1 MFLWQSHGYK
11 YTFIDNVEMMK
22 EVVHRLDTIKPS
34 IIVWDTETT
43 GLNIIKDTPFLIGFG
58 FSKYLY
64 VFAPEKALIE
74 MMFEMMCRP
83 YVSFVFAHNA
93 KFDFH
98 MMHNLGYTIP
108 KNIPLADSMVVA
120 RLTNYADSLDSI
132 GLEALGQKHVSEQA
146 KFAGKVIKEH
156 IKIINRTR
164 LKKAKDILKQELQG
178 KSVAEVWDAYHNR
191 VQFISHPWDDIFNRI
206 DELYEKPNYY
216 DSYLEKPDLMC
227 YYLADDLALTLLV
240 LDKLL
245 PVLTHVDENYR
256 VFSRENKLI
265 RVVADMERKGIKADI
280 DYLIKSRERVL
291 NYKSL
296 KYETLKNITGVTF
309 TVGQHQLIKR
319 IFAEKYKVG
328 LHKADLSALE
338 EVVERY
344 SGEVVEVTKMIIE
357 LRTIDK
363 WLSTYIEGMLNR
375 IKDGY
380 IYTDINNAGATTG
393 RVTSDLQ
400 QQPKDPLLD
409 SDGHELFHPR
419 RVFTVEEGYDMY
431 YFDYS
436 NMELRVQ
443 AYYTTLVSDG
453 DLNLCRAFIPF
464 KCTSIFTGEMYD
476 PDKDYDLWNSGE
488 WVDEEGKSWEPID
501 LHSVT
506 TLKAFPHIT
515 PQDPDF
521 SQYRALGK
529 RANFLKNYG
538 GGLGAIK
545 AQLKLSDEV
554 AQALNR
560 GYYEAFPK
568 VLDYQ
573 KWAENQVLINGFAQ
587 NLYGRRYYIQNTN
600 FAYKMYNYLIQ
611 GSCADLLKENEIK
624 LYEYFSYFDL
634 KSEMKLVVHD
644 EIQFAVKH
652 GEEHIIKDI
661 VNILQDNR
669 DFIPNI
675 PMTVGVEVSQTN
687 WAEKRDIH

>member
-1 MFLWQSHGYK
+1 
-11 YTFIDNVEMMK
+11 
-22 EVVHRLDTIKPS
+22 
-34 IIVWDTETT
+34 
-43 GLNIIKDTPFLIGFG
+43 
-58 FSKYLY
+58 
-64 VFAPEKALIE
+64 
-74 MMFEMMCRP
+74 
-83 YVSFVFAHNA
+83 
-93 KFDFH
+93 
-98 MMHNLGYTIP
+98 
-108 KNIPLADSMVVA
+108 
-120 RLTNYADSLDSI
+120 
-132 GLEALGQKHVSEQA
+132 
-146 KFAGKVIKEH
+146 
-156 IKIINRTR
+156 
-164 LKKAKDILKQELQG
+164 
-178 KSVAEVWDAYHNR
+178 
-191 VQFISHPWDDIFNRI
+191 
-206 DELYEKPNYY
+206 
-216 DSYLEKPDLMC
+216 
-227 YYLADDLALTLLV
+227 
-240 LDKLL
+240 
-245 PVLTHVDENYR
+245 
-256 VFSRENKLI
+256 
-265 RVVADMERKGIKADI
+265 
-280 DYLIKSRERVL
+280 
-291 NYKSL
+291 
-296 KYETLKNITGVTF
+296 
-309 TVGQHQLIKR
+309 
-319 IFAEKYKVG
+319 
-328 LHKADLSALE
+328 
-338 EVVERY
+338 
-344 SGEVVEVTKMIIE
+344 
-357 LRTIDK
+357 
-363 WLSTYIEGMLNR
+363 
-375 IKDGY
+375 
-380 IYTDINNAGATTG
+380 
-393 RVTSDLQ
+393 
-400 QQPKDPLLD
+400 
-409 SDGHELFHPR
+409 
-419 RVFTVEEGYDMY
+419 
-431 YFDYS
+431 
-436 NMELRVQ
+436 
-443 AYYTTLVSDG
+443 
-453 DLNLCRAFIPF
+453 
-464 KCTSIFTGEMYD
+464 MYD

-515 PQDPDF
+515 PQDSDF

-675 PMTVGVEVSQTN
+675 PMIVGVEVSQTN